1 MDVQAEIH
9 SVFRHVHRYPTSEHS
24 ICGVHTVVYIH
35 AISQPLAIVGVQVHV
50 HTWNFQILSHQY
62 LCTSSH
68 ACSFQVLL
76 YVGMFLWELY
86 FGIDACIGKGAK
98 SKHGHMCWYACVN
111 TRANSEHG
119 HILTHMH
126 LLTHVQILIVASYC
140 LYAFTYV
147 QFWAWSHV
155 HANALTCTCAVHV
168 SANACTF

>member
-1 MDVQAEIH
+1 MDVQAEMH
-9 SVFRHVHRYPTSEHS
+9 AVFRHVHGYPTSEHS
-24 ICGVHTVVYIH
+24 IYRCAHSCLH
-35 AISQPLAIVGVQVHV
+35 PR
-50 HTWNFQILSHQY
+50 NFPTTGHCRSSGTCSHMEFPNSVTSVFI
-62 LCTSSH
+62 TSSH

-98 SKHGHMCWYACVN
+98 YKHGHMCWYACVN
-111 TRANSEHG
+111 TCANSEHG

-126 LLTHVQILIVASYC
+126 LLTYVQILIVASYC
-140 LYAFTYV
+140 LYAFTYM